1 MGETEVDCLRILL
14 VEDFGEF
21 RGFICSLLEPR
32 AEFQVKQASDGLEAV
47 QKAEELHPDLILLD
61 ISLPRLNGMEVA
73 RRVRKLAPT
82 ARILFLS
89 VESDP
94 DLVIEAL
101 SLGAGYIHKTRASR
115 DLLPAID
122 AVLRGEQFVSS
133 GLLPTLPSS
142 LVPLNLH
149 ATFSEVIARAI
160 EMASADM
167 GTLQILDPRTNSLY
181 IAAQVGFSKRFLE
194 FFDTVQHSQ
203 CPCACGTA
211 MARGQRVIVDNVA
224 NDPIFR
230 GTKAREIVLKEGVRA
245 VQSIPLTTLSGRL
258 VGVLSTHFRVAKPSR
273 RQLLK
278 VTDAFARE
286 VAELIRS
293 KMLAFTHL

>member
-1 MGETEVDCLRILL
+1 MGVEFLRTLL

-47 QKAEELHPDLILLD
+47 QKAEELRPDLILLD

-73 RRVRKLAPT
+73 RRVLKLAPD
-82 ARILFLS
+82 AKILFLS
-89 VESDP
+89 VESDA

-101 SLGAGYIHKTRASR
+101 SLGSGYIHKPRASR

-133 GLLPTLPSS
+133 GLLPTLPSG
-142 LVPLNLH
+142 LVLSNSHPEL
-149 ATFSEVIARAI
+149 SEVVARAI
-160 EMASADM
+160 EMAGADM
-167 GTLQILDPRTNSLY
+167 GNLQILNPRTNNLH
-181 IAAQVGFSKRFLE
+181 IAAQVGLSKRFLE
-194 FFDTVQHSQ
+194 FFETVQHNQ
-203 CPCACGTA
+203 GACGTA

-224 NDPIFR
+224 SNPIFR
-230 GTKAREIVLKEGVRA
+230 GTKAREIILKEGVRA
-245 VQSIPLTTLSGRL
+245 VQSIPLTTPSGQL
-258 VGVLSTHFRVAKPSR
+258 VGVLSTHFRIARPSR
-273 RQLLK
+273 HQLFK
-278 VTDAFARE
+278 VTDTFAQE

-293 KMLAFTHL
+293 KMLAFA